1 MSRAASTCTV
11 QANPSFGDAPARSDL
26 QPQRSS
32 TRVEVIRDA
41 ESLRRVLPAWEDL
54 VAHALEPNPLYE
66 PWMLLPALGTRAA
79 KDFFCVLVW
88 TCDPGSPQAGSQLG
102 GLFPL
107 QRLPRFM
114 NLPVPAL
121 SSWCHSSW
129 PLGTPLIRKLK
140 ARQCLEALLGWVR
153 ANGERASLV
162 EFVCVPCDGPFH
174 GALADVLRRH
184 DSIAVTSR
192 SFTRALL
199 RKGSD
204 GASHA
209 QRAPSREMRKSL
221 RRKERRLS
229 ELGAVSHRVLHAKDD
244 VGRWIDDF
252 LRLEASG
259 WKGRRGTALACSEED
274 RRFAVEMLAGAF
286 RRGRLQIVGLD
297 FEGRPIAR
305 CCNLLTGQGS
315 YAYRCAYD
323 EDFAHYSPGVMAEV
337 DSIRQFEALPGVQWM
352 DSVTDPDNATL
363 NRLWSDRRAIQSV
376 LVGLG
381 AWGGLWAS
389 VLPLLR
395 WAKRRCSALQ
405 RAIRRTRRL
414 QSKGGH
420 EVDSGQTPGKSHP
433 EAGSPLRR

>member
-1 MSRAASTCTV
+1 VRV
-11 QANPSFGDAPARSDL
+11 QASSTFGDAPAESDL
-26 QPQRSS
+26 QPERSS
-32 TRVEVIRDA
+32 TRVEVVRDA

-54 VAHALEPNPLYE
+54 VSHALEPNPLYE

-79 KDFFCVLVW
+79 KDVFCVLVW
-88 TCDPGSPQAGSQLG
+88 TCDPGSPGAGSQLG

-114 NLPVPAL
+114 RLPVTAL

-162 EFVCVPCDGPFH
+162 EFACVPCDGPFH
-174 GALADVLRRH
+174 GVLADVLRRH
-184 DSIAVTSR
+184 DSTAVTSL

-209 QRAPSREMRKSL
+209 QGAPSRELRKSL

-229 ELGAVSHRVLHAKDD
+229 ERGAVSHRVLHAEDD

-323 EDFAHYSPGVMAEV
+323 EDFADFSPGVMAEV
-337 DSIRQFEALPGVQWM
+337 DSIRQFDALPGVQWM

-395 WAKRRCSALQ
+395 WAKRCSSALAA
-405 RAIRRTRRL
+405 RNPANSRRL

-420 EVDSGQTPGKSHP
+420 EVDS
-433 EAGSPLRR
+433 A